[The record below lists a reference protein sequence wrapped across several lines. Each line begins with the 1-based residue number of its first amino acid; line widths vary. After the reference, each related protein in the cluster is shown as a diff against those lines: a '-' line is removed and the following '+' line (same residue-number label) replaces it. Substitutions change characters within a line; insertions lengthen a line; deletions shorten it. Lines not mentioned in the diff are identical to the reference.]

1 MRKLSWILAAALAAL
16 AATGAAVAHGFG
28 GRSVDAVGATFSATQ
43 VSGKKTW
50 TCSND
55 GGVWLRTVATYT
67 GTAAGDGDLA
77 GPVRL
82 RVESVVNEA
91 KNVGL
96 VEGQL
101 RIDTPGSDTTTR
113 LTAAYEGGRIAGLAT
128 GHARQPNA
136 RVVANV
142 SAAFS
147 PDGGFTDG
155 KLGGGTTGGAA
166 VEVVRGACKPV
177 TPQKAIVRVS
187 GTVTANS
194 TTSLT
199 VRYGKRELTAKV
211 PSSLADTVAN
221 LSNGDKVSIVAARI
235 DGDYVLV
242 VVRER

>member
-1 MRKLSWILAAALAAL
+1 MRKLSWILVAALAAL

-28 GRSVDAVGATFSATQ
+28 GRSVDAVAATFSATQ
-43 VSGKKTW
+43 VSAKKTW
-50 TCSND
+50 TCTND
-55 GGVWLRTVATYT
+55 AGVWLRTVATYT
-67 GTAAGDGDLA
+67 GSASGDEDLG
-77 GPVRL
+77 GPVKL

-91 KNVGL
+91 KNVGV

-101 RIDTPGSDTTTR
+101 RIDTSGRDTVTH
-113 LTAAYEGGRIAGLAT
+113 LTAVYQGGRIAGIAH
-128 GHARQPNA
+128 GQARQPNG

-147 PDGGFTDG
+147 PDAGFTDG
-155 KLGGGTTGGAA
+155 KLGGGTAGGAA
-166 VEVVRGACKPV
+166 VEVMRGACKPV
-177 TPQKAIVRVS
+177 TPQKAIVRAK

-211 PSSLADTVAN
+211 PSSLANSVAA
-221 LSNGDKVSIVAARI
+221 LHNGDKVSIVAARI

-242 VVRER
+242 VMRKR